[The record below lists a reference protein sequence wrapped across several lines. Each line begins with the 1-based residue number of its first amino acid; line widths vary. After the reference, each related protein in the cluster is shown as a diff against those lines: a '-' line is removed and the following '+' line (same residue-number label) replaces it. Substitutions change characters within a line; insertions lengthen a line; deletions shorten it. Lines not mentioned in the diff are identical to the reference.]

1 MKKIDVWLKW
11 FATGTLILGAIL
23 TTVDIR
29 PLNIWMFNTGN
40 LAWLIV
46 GIMWREWS
54 LVVLNLVL
62 IAIYAYGLIFVFG

>member
-1 MKKIDVWLKW
+1 MKNIDTWLKW
-11 FATGTLILGAIL
+11 LATACLIIGAVL

-29 PLNIWMFNTGN
+29 PLNIWLFNIGN

-54 LVVLNLVL
+54 LVVLNIVL
-62 IAIYAYGLIFVFG
+62 IAIYAYGILFTFV